1 MQILVFTEEKQ
12 IRVLLIAKENFAVT
26 VKCLG
31 YSLNSMKSWLLL
43 VMLTINMS
51 ITAICALSPAD
62 SLLRLFNSREL
73 SENEK
78 ALICATLADEY
89 ISVNIDSASYYAWY
103 GLEMS
108 LRNKFIKGQFNN
120 YLAMGGI
127 KMKTDDLDEARKFFL
142 SAKDLIDETIEPRD
156 VIGLYLGLGNVY
168 SMQTNLYRAQDAF
181 FTGLKIA
188 EEHNDSLYL
197 PRFYNNIA
205 IIYANLEDN
214 YKSLEYYSK
223 ALKLFEHLKDP
234 YFVGNTLNN
243 IGNTYF
249 ELKKNDSAYLYLNK
263 ALKIG
268 KQISNYYGLTK
279 TYSNLGRLA
288 FSEGRTLDALE
299 LFEKSQSVADS
310 LVGDFWGSR
319 PYIFAVIY
327 RHKGDA
333 YFQLNDYKKALY
345 FYHQALSGASVS
357 SNLAMMTEVSQKLAD
372 LFHQQGNKDSA
383 YFYYKNFTVL
393 NDSLLRIKSNQKI
406 TELTLQYE
414 FDKERKQQKLESE
427 LIEAKHN
434 RIELIYLL
442 AIISAV
448 ASFLIIAFLYFL
460 QNNRIRRKN
469 LEQKMVLLEKE
480 KLSKELDFKN
490 KELTTNVMYL
500 LKKNE
505 FISAISDK
513 LKNTNQGQKADNETV
528 IKNVI
533 SELDKSITQ
542 DTWTEFE
549 VRFQEV
555 HVDFYNS
562 LSRQFPDLT
571 PNELRLCAF
580 LRLNMTSKE
589 ISSITYQST
598 ESLKTA
604 RYRLRKKLGLDRDEN
619 LIAFLTQQ

>member
-1 MQILVFTEEKQ
+1 MKNCTASFIRNHFISKPINSGILVFILAITLAITPISAEE
-12 IRVLLIAKENFAVT
+12 
-26 VKCLG
+26 
-31 YSLNSMKSWLLL
+31 
-43 VMLTINMS
+43 
-51 ITAICALSPAD
+51 PAD
-62 SLLRLFNSREL
+62 SLLRLFKSENL
-73 SENEK
+73 PENEK
-78 ALICATLADEY
+78 ALICAKLGEQYLAFK
-89 ISVNIDSASYYAWY
+89 VDSALLFAWN
-103 GLEMS
+103 GLEVS
-108 LRNKFIKGQFNN
+108 LRNNYIKGQFLN
-120 YLAMGGI
+120 YLALGNI
-127 KMKTDDLDEARKFFL
+127 KRKIDDLDEAKKFLL
-142 SAKDLIDETIEPRD
+142 SAKDLIDETIETRD
-156 VIGLYLGLGNVY
+156 IIRLYLGIGNLY
-168 SMQTNLYRAQDAF
+168 ATQSNLYRAQDAF
-181 FTGLKIA
+181 FTGLQIA
-188 EEHNDSLYL
+188 EQHNDSLYL

-205 IIYANLEDN
+205 IIYARLEDHK
-214 YKSLEYYSK
+214 KSLEYYAK
-223 ALKLFEHLKDP
+223 ALELFEHLKDP
-234 YFVGNTLNN
+234 YFIGNTLNN
-243 IGNTYF
+243 IGNIYI
-249 ELKKNDSAYLYLNK
+249 ELKKNDSAYFNLNK
-263 ALKIG
+263 ALNIG
-268 KQISNYYGLTK
+268 KQISNYYGLTN

-288 FSEGRTLDALE
+288 LSEGRTEAALE
-299 LFEKSQSVADS
+299 LFEKSESAADS
-310 LVGDFWGSR
+310 LVDDFWGSR
-319 PYIFAVIY
+319 SFIFTSVY
-327 RHKGDA
+327 QHKGDA
-333 YFQLNDYKKALY
+333 YFQLNDLKKALY
-345 FYHQALSGASVS
+345 FYHRALSGAFVS
-357 SNLAMMTEVSQKLAD
+357 SNLEMMTEVTQNLAD

-393 NDSLLRIKSNQKI
+393 NDSLLKIKNNQKI

-427 LIEAKHN
+427 LIEAKYY
-434 RIELIYLL
+434 RKELIYLL

-448 ASFLIIAFLYFL
+448 ASLLIIAFLYFL
-460 QNNRIRRKN
+460 QNNRMRRKN
-469 LEQKMVLLEKE
+469 LEQKMNLLERE

-513 LKNTNQGQKADNETV
+513 LKNTHQGQKDNNETV
-528 IKNVI
+528 INNVI

-589 ISSITYQST
+589 ISAITYQSS

-619 LIAFLTQQ
+619 LIAYLTQL

>member
-1 MQILVFTEEKQ
+1 MKNCTTSFIHKHFRGKPLISGILIFITVFFASIPSMSAEEP
-12 IRVLLIAKENFAVT
+12 T
-26 VKCLG
+26 
-31 YSLNSMKSWLLL
+31 
-43 VMLTINMS
+43 
-51 ITAICALSPAD
+51 D
-62 SLLRLFNSREL
+62 SLLKLFKSKDL
-73 SENEK
+73 PENEK
-78 ALICATLADEY
+78 ALICAKLGGQYLTFN
-89 ISVNIDSASYYAWY
+89 VDSALHFAWN
-103 GLEMS
+103 GLEVS
-108 LRNKFIKGQFNN
+108 LRNNFIKGQFLN
-120 YLAMGGI
+120 YMALGSI
-127 KMKTDDLDEARKFFL
+127 KLKMDDLDEAKKFFL
-142 SAKDLIDETIEPRD
+142 NAKDLIDETIEPRD

-181 FTGLKIA
+181 YTGLQIA
-188 EEHNDSLYL
+188 EELNDSLYL

-214 YKSLEYYSK
+214 SKSLEYYSK
-223 ALKLFEHLKDP
+223 ALELFEHLKDP
-234 YFVGNTLNN
+234 YFIGNTLNN

-263 ALKIG
+263 ALKIE

-288 FSEGRTLDALE
+288 FSEGRTSDALE
-299 LFEKSQSVADS
+299 LFEKSENAADS
-310 LVGDFWGSR
+310 LVDDFWGSR
-319 PYIFAVIY
+319 SYIFATIY
-327 RHKGDA
+327 KHKGDA
-333 YFQLNDYKKALY
+333 HFQLKDYPKAIK
-345 FYHQALSGASVS
+345 FYHLSLSDATVS
-357 SNLAMMTEVSQKLAD
+357 SDIETETYVSQKLAD

-383 YFYYKNFTVL
+383 YFYYKNFTAL
-393 NDSLLRIKSNQKI
+393 NDSLLRIKNNQKI

-427 LIEAKHN
+427 LIEAKYY
-434 RIELIYLL
+434 RKELIYLL

-448 ASFLIIAFLYFL
+448 ASLLIIAFLYFL
-460 QNNRIRRKN
+460 QNNRMRRKN
-469 LEQKMVLLEKE
+469 LEQQMNLLERE

-513 LKNTNQGQKADNETV
+513 LKNTHQGQKDNNETV
-528 IKNVI
+528 INNVI

-580 LRLNMTSKE
+580 LRLNMTTKE
-589 ISSITYQST
+589 ISAITYQSS

-619 LIAFLTQQ
+619 LIAYLTKL

>member
-1 MQILVFTEEKQ
+1 MIRKLCNFKAGIAGILV
-12 IRVLLIAKENFAVT
+12 II
-26 VKCLG
+26 
-31 YSLNSMKSWLLL
+31 
-43 VMLTINMS
+43 LTI
-51 ITAICALSPAD
+51 TVAIIPIRAQEPAD
-62 SLLRLFNSREL
+62 SLLRLFKSKDL
-73 SENEK
+73 PENEK
-78 ALICATLADEY
+78 ALVCAKLAEEY
-89 ISVNIDSASYYAWY
+89 INVNIDSASYFAWY

-120 YLAMGGI
+120 YLAMGELKKKI
-127 KMKTDDLDEARKFFL
+127 DDLNEARKFFL
-142 SAKDLIDETIEPRD
+142 NAKNLIDETIDSRD
-156 VIGLYLGLGNVY
+156 KIKLYLWLGNVY
-168 SMQTNLYRAQDAF
+168 ATETNLYRAQDAF
-181 FTGLKIA
+181 FTGLQIA
-188 EEHNDSLYL
+188 EQHNDSLYL

-205 IIYANLEDN
+205 IIYARLDDDN
-214 YKSLEYYSK
+214 KSLQYYSK
-223 ALKLFEHLKDP
+223 ALDLFEHLKDP
-234 YFVGNTLNN
+234 YFIGNTLNN
-243 IGNTYF
+243 IGNIYAQIG
-249 ELKKNDSAYLYLNK
+249 KNDSAYYYLNK
-263 ALKIG
+263 ALKIE

-279 TYSNLGRLA
+279 TYSNLGEMA

-299 LFEKSQSVADS
+299 LFEKSQSAADS
-310 LVGDFWGSR
+310 LVDDFWGSR
-319 PYIFAVIY
+319 PYIFADVY
-327 RHKGDA
+327 KHKGDA
-333 YFQLNDYKKALY
+333 YFQLNDFKKSHY
-345 FYHQALSGASVS
+345 FYHQSLSSASVS
-357 SNLAMMTEVSQKLAD
+357 SNLELMTEVTQKLAD
-372 LFHQQGNKDSA
+372 LFHQEGNKDSA

-393 NDSLLRIKSNQKI
+393 NDSLLKIKNNQKI

-414 FDKERKQQKLESE
+414 FDKERKQQELENE

-442 AIISAV
+442 TIISAV
-448 ASFLIIAFLYFL
+448 ASLLIIAFLYFL
-460 QNNRIRRKN
+460 QNNRMRRKN
-469 LEQKMVLLEKE
+469 LEQKMMLLEKE
-480 KLSKELDFKN
+480 RLSKELDYRN

-505 FISAISDK
+505 FISAISNK
-513 LKNTNQGQKADNETV
+513 LKNTNLGQKEDKET
-528 IKNVI
+528 IINNVI

-589 ISSITYQST
+589 IADITYQSA

-619 LIAFLTQQ
+619 LIAYLTKL

>member
-1 MQILVFTEEKQ
+1 M
-12 IRVLLIAKENFAVT
+12 IAKENFTVT

-31 YSLNSMKSWLLL
+31 HILNSMKSWLLL
-43 VMLTINMS
+43 VMLTINMN
-51 ITAICALSPAD
+51 IAAICVLSPAD
-62 SLLRLFNSREL
+62 SLLKLFNSREL

-78 ALICATLADEY
+78 ALICATLADGY
-89 ISVNIDSASYYAWY
+89 INVNIDSASYYAWY

-108 LRNKFIKGQFNN
+108 MRNKFIKGQFNN

-127 KMKTDDLDEARKFFL
+127 KMKTDDLDEARKFYL

-223 ALKLFEHLKDP
+223 ALKLFEYFKDP

-310 LVGDFWGSR
+310 LVDDFWGSR
-319 PYIFAVIY
+319 PYIFAAIY

-357 SNLAMMTEVSQKLAD
+357 SNLEMMTEVSQKLAD

-442 AIISAV
+442 TIISAV

-460 QNNRIRRKN
+460 QNNRIRRKS

>member
-1 MQILVFTEEKQ
+1 MKNCTTSFIHKHFRGKPLISGILIFIT
-12 IRVLLIAKENFAVT
+12 VLFASIA
-26 VKCLG
+26 
-31 YSLNSMKSWLLL
+31 SMSAQEP
-43 VMLTINMS
+43 T
-51 ITAICALSPAD
+51 D
-62 SLLRLFNSREL
+62 SLMKLFKSKDL
-73 SENEK
+73 TENEK
-78 ALICATLADEY
+78 ALICAKLGGQYLTFN
-89 ISVNIDSASYYAWY
+89 VDSALHFAWN
-103 GLEMS
+103 GLEVS
-108 LRNKFIKGQFNN
+108 LRNNFIKGQFLN
-120 YLAMGGI
+120 YMALGSI
-127 KMKTDDLDEARKFFL
+127 KLKMDDLDEALKFFL

-181 FTGLKIA
+181 YTGLQIA

-214 YKSLEYYSK
+214 SKSLEYYSK

-234 YFVGNTLNN
+234 YFIGNTLNN

-263 ALKIG
+263 ALKIE

-299 LFEKSQSVADS
+299 LFEKSESAADS
-310 LVGDFWGSR
+310 LFDDFWGSR
-319 PYIFAVIY
+319 SYVFATIY
-327 RHKGDA
+327 KHKGDTH
-333 YFQLNDYKKALY
+333 FQLKDFPKAIK
-345 FYHQALSGASVS
+345 FYHLSLSDATVS
-357 SNLAMMTEVSQKLAD
+357 SDIETETYVSQKLAD

-393 NDSLLRIKSNQKI
+393 NDSLLRIKNDQKI

-427 LIEAKHN
+427 LILAKHN

-448 ASFLIIAFLYFL
+448 ASLLIIAFLYFL
-460 QNNRIRRKN
+460 QNNRMRRKN
-469 LEQKMVLLEKE
+469 LEQQMNLLERE

-513 LKNTNQGQKADNETV
+513 LKNTHQGQKDNNETV
-528 IKNVI
+528 INNVI

-589 ISSITYQST
+589 ISAITYQSS

-619 LIAFLTQQ
+619 LIAYLTKL

>member
-1 MQILVFTEEKQ
+1 LAITPISAEE
-12 IRVLLIAKENFAVT
+12 
-26 VKCLG
+26 
-31 YSLNSMKSWLLL
+31 
-43 VMLTINMS
+43 
-51 ITAICALSPAD
+51 PAD
-62 SLLRLFNSREL
+62 SLLRLFKSGNVP
-73 SENEK
+73 ENEK
-78 ALICATLADEY
+78 ALICAKLGEQYLAFK
-89 ISVNIDSASYYAWY
+89 VDSALLFAWN
-103 GLEMS
+103 GLEVS
-108 LRNKFIKGQFNN
+108 LRNNFIKGQFLN
-120 YLAMGGI
+120 YLALGNI
-127 KMKTDDLDEARKFFL
+127 KRKIDDLDEAKKFLL
-142 SAKDLIDETIEPRD
+142 SAKDLIDETIETRD
-156 VIGLYLGLGNVY
+156 IIRLYLGIGNLY
-168 SMQTNLYRAQDAF
+168 ATQSNLYRAQDAF
-181 FTGLKIA
+181 FTGLQIA
-188 EEHNDSLYL
+188 EQHSDSLYL

-205 IIYANLEDN
+205 IIYARLEDHK
-214 YKSLEYYSK
+214 KSLEYYAK
-223 ALKLFEHLKDP
+223 ALELFEHLKDP
-234 YFVGNTLNN
+234 YFIGNTLNN
-243 IGNTYF
+243 IGNIYI
-249 ELKKNDSAYLYLNK
+249 ELKKNDSAYFNLNK
-263 ALKIG
+263 ALNIG
-268 KQISNYYGLTK
+268 KQISNYYGFTN

-288 FSEGRTLDALE
+288 LSEGRTEAALE
-299 LFEKSQSVADS
+299 LFEKSQSAADS
-310 LVGDFWGSR
+310 LFDDFWGSR
-319 PYIFAVIY
+319 PYIFAAVY
-327 RHKGDA
+327 QHKGDA

-357 SNLAMMTEVSQKLAD
+357 SNLEMMTEVSQKLAD
-372 LFHQQGNKDSA
+372 LFNQQGNKDSA
-383 YFYYKNFTVL
+383 YFYLENFTVL
-393 NDSLLRIKSNQKI
+393 HDSLLRIKNNQKI

-427 LIEAKHN
+427 LLQAKHN

-448 ASFLIIAFLYFL
+448 ASLLIIAFLYFL
-460 QNNRIRRKN
+460 QNNRMRRKN
-469 LEQKMVLLEKE
+469 LEQQMNLLERE

-513 LKNTNQGQKADNETV
+513 LKSTHQGQKDNDETV
-528 IKNVI
+528 INNVI

-589 ISSITYQST
+589 ISAITYQSS

-619 LIAFLTQQ
+619 LIAYLTQL

>member
-1 MQILVFTEEKQ
+1 MKNCTTSFIHKHFRCKPINSGILVF
-12 IRVLLIAKENFAVT
+12 ILAVT
-26 VKCLG
+26 LA
-31 YSLNSMKSWLLL
+31 
-43 VMLTINMS
+43 
-51 ITAICALSPAD
+51 ITPISAEEPAD
-62 SLLRLFNSREL
+62 SLLRLFKSGNVP
-73 SENEK
+73 ENEK
-78 ALICATLADEY
+78 ALICAKLGEQYLAFK
-89 ISVNIDSASYYAWY
+89 VDSALLFAWN
-103 GLEMS
+103 GLEVS
-108 LRNKFIKGQFNN
+108 LRNNFIKGQFLN
-120 YLAMGGI
+120 YLALGNI
-127 KMKTDDLDEARKFFL
+127 KRKIDDLDEAKKFLL
-142 SAKDLIDETIEPRD
+142 SAKDLIDETIETRD
-156 VIGLYLGLGNVY
+156 IIRLYLGIGNLY
-168 SMQTNLYRAQDAF
+168 ATQSNLYRAQDAF
-181 FTGLKIA
+181 FTGLQIA
-188 EEHNDSLYL
+188 EQHSDSLYL

-205 IIYANLEDN
+205 IIYARLEDHK
-214 YKSLEYYSK
+214 KSLEYYAK
-223 ALKLFEHLKDP
+223 ALELFEHLKDP
-234 YFVGNTLNN
+234 YFIGNTLNN
-243 IGNTYF
+243 IGNIYI
-249 ELKKNDSAYLYLNK
+249 ELKKNDSAYFNLNK
-263 ALKIG
+263 ALNIG
-268 KQISNYYGLTK
+268 KQISNYYGFTN

-288 FSEGRTLDALE
+288 LSEGRTEAALE
-299 LFEKSQSVADS
+299 LFEKSQSAADS
-310 LVGDFWGSR
+310 LFDDFWGSR
-319 PYIFAVIY
+319 PYIFAAVY
-327 RHKGDA
+327 QHKGDA

-357 SNLAMMTEVSQKLAD
+357 SNLEMMTEVSQKLAD
-372 LFHQQGNKDSA
+372 LFNQQGNKDSA
-383 YFYYKNFTVL
+383 YFYLENFTVL
-393 NDSLLRIKSNQKI
+393 HDSLLRIKNNQKI

-427 LIEAKHN
+427 LLQAKHN

-448 ASFLIIAFLYFL
+448 ASLLIIAFLYFL
-460 QNNRIRRKN
+460 QNNRMRRKN
-469 LEQKMVLLEKE
+469 LEQQMNLLERE

-513 LKNTNQGQKADNETV
+513 LKSTHQGQKDNDETV
-528 IKNVI
+528 INNVI

-589 ISSITYQST
+589 ISAITYQSA
-598 ESLKTA
+598 ESLKAA

-619 LIAFLTQQ
+619 LIAYLTQL